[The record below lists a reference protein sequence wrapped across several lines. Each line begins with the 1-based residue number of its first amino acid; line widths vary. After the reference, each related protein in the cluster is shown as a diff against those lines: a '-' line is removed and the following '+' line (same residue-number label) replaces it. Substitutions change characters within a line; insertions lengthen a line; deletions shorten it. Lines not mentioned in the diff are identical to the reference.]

1 MHPMRNASRS
11 RVLHVFGSLQRGGAE
26 MRTLEVLRLLDRDR
40 FDFGMVALSGQR
52 GELAPV
58 AEADGIDIEVCAL
71 GKGFGRRFT
80 DLLQRLDVDV
90 LHSHVHYASGYLLW
104 LAKRAGVRR
113 RIAHFRNT
121 SDGQGNG
128 LRRRVQR
135 AVMRRLIEWYATDI
149 LAVSEGTMAE
159 AWGPDWNRDPRCR
172 VIFNGLDTSRF
183 EAPVAAGDVRRE
195 FGWAADVPFFINVA
209 SFQPAKNQIRVVEVF
224 QAIAERNPEARLLF
238 VGREVNGY
246 QASVRA
252 AVNRLGLDD
261 RVVFAGER
269 SDVPRLLKA
278 ADVLLFPSRWEGL
291 PGRRAGELRRRAS
304 GRRQRHSRRSGNRP
318 VFSGGSALSSV
329 PEQCGLGGAGTAA
342 ASPAESAA
350 TRRSFDQT
358 PFALGRAAQLV
369 ECRLRTSKLRNGSL
383 RYAMKLSRINQDFD
397 PRQGRPGPRS
407 AGRRVRRSR

>member
-1 MHPMRNASRS
+1 MRNSKRS
-11 RVLHVFGSLQRGGAE
+11 RILHVFGSLQRGGAE

-40 FDFGMVALSGQR
+40 FDFAMVALSGQR

-71 GKGFGRRFT
+71 GRGFGRRFT
-80 DLLQRLDVDV
+80 GLLQRLDVDV

-104 LAKRAGVRR
+104 LAKRAGLQR

-128 LRRRVQR
+128 LRRRAQR

-159 AWGPDWNRDPRCR
+159 AWSPEWTLDPRCR

-183 EAPVAAGDVRRE
+183 EAPVAPDDVRRE
-195 FGWAADVPFFINVA
+195 FGWAAGVPFFINVA

-224 QAIAERNPEARLLF
+224 QAIAERNPEARLLL

-261 RVVFAGER
+261 KVVFAGER

-291 PGRRAGELRRRAS
+291 PGAVLESCAAGLPVVAS
-304 GRRQRHSRRSGNRP
+304 DIPGVLEIGRYFPAVR
-318 VFSGGSALSSV
+318 ALSLSQSNAAWA
-329 PEQCGLGGAGTAA
+329 EQATAA
-342 ASPAESAA
+342 ADAVRV
-350 TRRSFDQT
+350 RRGETSFDRT
-358 PFALGRAAQLV
+358 PFALGRAA
-369 ECRLRTSKLRNGSL
+369 RSL
-383 RYAMKLSRINQDFD
+383 NAVYERAS
-397 PRQGRPGPRS
+397 
-407 AGRRVRRSR
+407 